1 MTNAAQEA
9 EARMHGAFDSL
20 DTLDHVALL
29 VKDVAAAVAWYTRTF
44 RCRVIYQDGTWAMLA
59 FRNARLALMA
69 PGRHPPHVAIPRED
83 AARFGPLEA
92 HRDGIRSIY
101 LTDGDGNSIE
111 VLDASSLSPVRG
123 SGG

>member
-9 EARMHGAFDSL
+9 EAGARGAL
-20 DTLDHVALL
+20 DPLDHVALL
-29 VKDVAAAVAWYTRTF
+29 VKDVAAAVGWYTRTF
-44 RCRVIYQDGTWAMLA
+44 RCRVIYQDETWAMLA

-69 PGRHPPHVAIPRED
+69 PGRHPSHIAFARED

-111 VLDASSLSPVRG
+111 VLEVASLSSARE